1 VEQEDLAWL
10 THPDVV
16 EAKVKFSQACMKLK
30 VFSDAQHEVERLF
43 QRLASWTEFKG
54 LFVHIMGLAHARAE
68 AASNSAELLGEVQRS
83 SETLQLKFRGMQ
95 KVAARVAA
103 EMQAAK
109 EVAPSCDAP
118 QPAAKAARV
127 AAEPAGGRVEQSSE
141 SASRRCF
148 ACGTQTLSPIKVFP
162 DCPHIACT
170 FGCYHQV
177 ADHWIAIKHE
187 LQCLDRTEDAM
198 RRVQKEVH
206 TQDDV

>member
-1 VEQEDLAWL
+1 
-10 THPDVV
+10 
-16 EAKVKFSQACMKLK
+16 
-30 VFSDAQHEVERLF
+30 
-43 QRLASWTEFKG
+43 
-54 LFVHIMGLAHARAE
+54 
-68 AASNSAELLGEVQRS
+68 VQRS

-95 KVAARVAA
+95 KVAARVQ
-103 EMQAAK
+103 ET
-109 EVAPSCDAP
+109 
-118 QPAAKAARV
+118 
-127 AAEPAGGRVEQSSE
+127 QSSE

-198 RRVQKEVH
+198 RRVQKEAH
-206 TQDDV
+206 TQDDM